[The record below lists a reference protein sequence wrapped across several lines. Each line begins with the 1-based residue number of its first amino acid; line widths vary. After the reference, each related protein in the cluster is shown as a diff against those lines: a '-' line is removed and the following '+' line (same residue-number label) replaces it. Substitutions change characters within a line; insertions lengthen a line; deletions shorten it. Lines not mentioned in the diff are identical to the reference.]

1 MHHFPEGFQ
10 CIPQCLKKFP
20 QKYIF
25 KAFDTVVF
33 VVYLVLHK
41 GRGLGPLPLVSLVS
55 RSRWATPPDTPTPIR
70 ADTRVPGM
78 TGSSLGVKSQ
88 ITVRAHVAGL
98 VLADHPAVLGE
109 GVGRRMEGA
118 VCGF

>member
-1 MHHFPEGFQ
+1 
-10 CIPQCLKKFP
+10 
-20 QKYIF
+20 
-25 KAFDTVVF
+25 
-33 VVYLVLHK
+33 
-41 GRGLGPLPLVSLVS
+41 
-55 RSRWATPPDTPTPIR
+55 
-70 ADTRVPGM
+70 M

-118 VCGF
+118 VCGPRGMFSGPSSPSISLWVPGPSPDFTLVMRVHG